1 MPDEMKRWLEELRAD
16 WRELR
21 KEVVEVLRWQ
31 AETRPM
37 CETHT
42 KHIEDHEERLRAMEK
57 KQQEAVVLMKENTAL
72 VTRHKSNFETG
83 LSVSTKITIGVGWF
97 ITTGIAIAALLL
109 K

>member
-1 MPDEMKRWLEELRAD
+1 MPDDIKRWLEELRAD

-37 CETHT
+37 CDSHS
-42 KHIEDHEERLRAMEK
+42 KRIDDHEDRLRAMEK
-57 KQQEAVVLMKENTAL
+57 TQQETNSGLAA
-72 VTRHKSNFETG
+72 G
-83 LSVSTKITIGVGWF
+83 LSVGTKALLFGGWI
-97 ITTGIAIAALLL
+97 ITTGIAVAAMLL